1 MYNRLFDWRPNETQH
16 TPQLR
21 RCCCQVRLWRNFSDE
36 IDEARDPSRNLFE
49 VSSVLHRQTKISGH
63 RRPRRTISEKVQQE
77 KFLSRGTPLIFK
89 YLKHLTYIA
98 TSWAL
103 TSSDDEILVG
113 GQAVIEGV
121 MMRSPKGYSVAVRRQ
136 DGTVRV
142 MKDALLALGA
152 KWKVFKA
159 PILRGVGVL
168 GQALVLGIRA
178 LRFSVEEAL
187 TEEDAKK
194 IAKEPAQVSSWLIA
208 GNLVLALGVNI
219 LLFIALPLL
228 ITRLL
233 QTQVGFQSSLLF
245 NGIDGFFRVLVF
257 VIFLYS
263 VSWMKDMNR
272 VFQYHGAEHKTVY
285 NFESRQDLSVT
296 NAQKFSTLHPRCGT
310 SFLLVVMIVS
320 ILVFSLVHFDGFAGK
335 LLSRIVLLP
344 LVAGISYEIIRYSA
358 KHPKSLLRIVTLP
371 GLLLQ
376 KITTKPP
383 DDKQVEIA
391 IRALEEALT
400 V

>member
-1 MYNRLFDWRPNETQH
+1 M
-16 TPQLR
+16 
-21 RCCCQVRLWRNFSDE
+21 
-36 IDEARDPSRNLFE
+36 
-49 VSSVLHRQTKISGH
+49 
-63 RRPRRTISEKVQQE
+63 
-77 KFLSRGTPLIFK
+77 IFK
-89 YLKHLTYIA
+89 YFKHFIFTA

-103 TSSDDEILVG
+103 SSSDDEILVG

-142 MKDALLALGA
+142 MKDALLALGE
-152 KWKVFKA
+152 KWKIFKA
-159 PILRGVGVL
+159 PIVRGVGVL

-178 LRFSVEEAL
+178 LRFSAEEAL
-187 TEEDAKK
+187 TEEDAPKN
-194 IAKEPAQVSSWLIA
+194 AKEPSQLSSWLIA
-208 GNLVLALGVNI
+208 GNLVLALGINI
-219 LLFIALPLL
+219 LLFVALPLL

-233 QTQVGFQSSLLF
+233 QGQIGFQSSLLF
-245 NGIDGFFRVLVF
+245 NGIDGLFRVLVF
-257 VIFLYS
+257 VTFLYT

-285 NFESRQDLSVT
+285 NFESRQGLSVV
-296 NAQKFSTLHPRCGT
+296 NAQRFSTLHPRCGT

-320 ILVFSLVHFDGFAGK
+320 ILVFSIAHFDTFTGK

-358 KHPKSLLRIVTLP
+358 KHPNSWLRIVTLP

>member
-1 MYNRLFDWRPNETQH
+1 MFT
-16 TPQLR
+16 
-21 RCCCQVRLWRNFSDE
+21 
-36 IDEARDPSRNLFE
+36 
-49 VSSVLHRQTKISGH
+49 
-63 RRPRRTISEKVQQE
+63 
-77 KFLSRGTPLIFK
+77 
-89 YLKHLTYIA
+89 A

-103 TSSDDEILVG
+103 SSSDDEILVG

-136 DGTVRV
+136 DGTIRT
-142 MKDALLALGA
+142 MKDALLSLGE
-152 KWKVFKA
+152 KWKLFKT
-159 PILRGVGVL
+159 PVLRGVGVL

-178 LRFSVEEAL
+178 LRFSAEEAL
-187 TEEDAKK
+187 GEEAAKK
-194 IAKEPAQVSSWLIA
+194 EIKHERSECKPDSAQPQERAQPSIKDPGQVSSWLIA
-208 GNLVLALGVNI
+208 GNLVLALGINI
-219 LLFIALPLL
+219 LLFVALPLL
-228 ITRLL
+228 ITRAV
-233 QTQVGFQSSLLF
+233 QTQIGFQSSILF
-245 NGIDGFFRVLVF
+245 NGIDGIFRVLVF
-257 VIFLYS
+257 VIFLYV

-285 NFESRQDLSVT
+285 NFEAREDLKVA
-296 NAQKFSTLHPRCGT
+296 NAKKFSTLHPRCGT

-320 ILVFSLVHFDGFAGK
+320 IFVFSIAHFDTLAAKF
-335 LLSRIVLLP
+335 LSRIVLLP

-376 KITTKPP
+376 KITTKEP
-383 DDKQVEIA
+383 DETQLEIA